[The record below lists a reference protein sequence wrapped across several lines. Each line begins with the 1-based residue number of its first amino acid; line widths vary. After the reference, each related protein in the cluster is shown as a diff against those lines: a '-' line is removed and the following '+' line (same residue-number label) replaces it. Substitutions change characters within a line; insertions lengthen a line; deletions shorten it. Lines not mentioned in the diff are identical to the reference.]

1 MVNTFFFILLQP
13 MKNRNSMKYRT
24 LLLLVILLL
33 ACPLVFSQQPP
44 APQQPSPQLPVD
56 GGVVALVLAGL
67 FYGIKKSL
75 KKK

>member
-1 MVNTFFFILLQP
+1 
-13 MKNRNSMKYRT
+13 MKYRT

-44 APQQPSPQLPVD
+44 APQQPPPQLPVD